1 MLWLNRSTAFVNP
14 LRGNAHRSYRTNGAY
29 RPGTLFWM
37 VIFSVATSVSAQRS
51 SGQAQAVELKAEV
64 NAQQVQEGDIFQL
77 DFTLILRT
85 NANAESFKVP
95 VMSDFEVVRS
105 QRAPTSSKTTI
116 INGKRSSEQQTGFT
130 YLLRAKSVGRFT
142 IDSASVNV
150 NGRTYRSTPIEMEVV
165 ARGGG
170 PGSDST
176 SLDPQARF
184 GPTGKI
190 PAYFLDVR
198 FEKNQVYVGEQVVL
212 NVSLYAR
219 EQTEIEIN
227 EFNAPKPNGFWV
239 EVLDSPNRV
248 RPTQRSVGD
257 ETFLVYPL
265 MKIALFPLEAGEQKI
280 DSIPL
285 GISVSRGGFWGRRK
299 QMTLSSEPIRL
310 TVLPLPV
317 DGRPAIFVDGNVGRY
332 ELRATS
338 DKRQVPL
345 GQPVT
350 LRLSVKGEGNIG
362 ALTLPIVPQK
372 IAGARVF
379 PPNTQ
384 ESKSTAGPRVQGEK
398 VQEILVQP
406 TKEGRFI
413 IPGFDWAYFDPNE
426 ARFIETRTSPI
437 QIDVLPSKV
446 SDGTVAGNSTIG
458 SQIRPFR
465 TQIQPDVATSFW
477 ESPQAAFALLSAW
490 LCSVLVA
497 GIGIRRRIVSESV
510 AGKEKRERSGRR
522 KRMVVASKEQ
532 NLGEVERILLDG
544 LSVCCGE
551 QIRALRSEEIEAGLL
566 AAGLSELLAKRCGA
580 FFQAAQA
587 SRYAP
592 AARSDASQLC
602 AEGMALLAAV
612 EATET

>member
-1 MLWLNRSTAFVNP
+1 MLWVNSSTALKNSPRRGSLLCRTRMLACTAAVFVW
-14 LRGNAHRSYRTNGAY
+14 AC
-29 RPGTLFWM
+29 M
-37 VIFSVATSVSAQRS
+37 FSAAPSLHAQRTARAS
-51 SGQAQAVELKAEV
+51 APVELKAEV
-64 NAQQVQEGDIFQL
+64 NARQVQEGDIFQL
-77 DFTLILRT
+77 DFSLILRT
-85 NANAESFKVP
+85 SAKAESFQVP

-116 INGKRSSEQQTGFT
+116 INGRRSSEQRTGFT
-130 YLLRAKSVGRFT
+130 YLLRAKTAGRFR
-142 IDSASVNV
+142 IDSASVKV
-150 NGRTYRSTPIEMEVV
+150 NGRSYRSAPIEIEVV
-165 ARGGG
+165 QRGGG
-170 PGSDST
+170 MGSDST
-176 SLDPQARF
+176 SLDPRTRF
-184 GPTGKI
+184 GAGRKI

-212 NVSLYAR
+212 NVQLYAR

-227 EFNAPKPNGFWV
+227 DFNAPKPNGFWV

-317 DGRPAIFVDGNVGRY
+317 DSRPANFVDGNVGRY
-332 ELRATS
+332 ELRAMA

-350 LRLSVKGEGNIG
+350 FRVSVKGEGNIG
-362 ALTLPIVPQK
+362 ALSLPLVPQK

-379 PPNTQ
+379 PPNTK

-406 TKEGRFI
+406 TAEGRFM
-413 IPGFDWAYFDPNE
+413 IPALTWSYFDPGE
-426 ARFIETRTSPI
+426 ARFIEMRTRPVE
-437 QIDVLPSKV
+437 IDVLPSKL
-446 SDGTVAGNSTIG
+446 SGESG
-458 SQIRPFR
+458 SAATKIAQKLRPFR
-465 TQIQPDVATSFW
+465 TRIKSVSATTFW
-477 ESPQAAFALLSAW
+477 ETPSAAFALLAAW
-490 LCSVLVA
+490 LGCALVA
-497 GIGIRRRIVSESV
+497 GMGIRRRKFSQSA
-510 AGKEKRERSGRR
+510 AGQKKQAQALRR
-522 KRMVVASKEQ
+522 QRMETASQKGD
-532 NLGEVERILLDG
+532 LGEVERVLLES
-544 LSVCCGE
+544 LSACCGE
-551 QIRALRSEEIEAGLL
+551 QVRGLQREDIEQGLI
-566 AAGLSELLAKRCGA
+566 AAGLSASLAQRCGVFLKA
-580 FFQAAQA
+580 TQA

-592 AARSDASQLC
+592 ASADNTSSLC
-602 AEGMALLAAV
+602 AEGVSIQAAV
-612 EATET
+612 EASES